1 MNKELKAKELEKT
14 AWELRLKAL
23 KMVYHAKSGHLGG
36 SFSAA
41 EILSVLYFHT
51 AKLDPENPDW
61 EHRDRIFISKGHCA
75 PIYYAALAK
84 RGYFPEEELFT
95 LRQLGSRLQ
104 GHPDRNKLPG
114 IEMSSGPLG
123 LGASTAV
130 GTALG
135 LRQKN
140 NNSRVYCLLGD
151 GEMQEGIVW
160 EAAMTAAKYKPGNL
174 VFILDYNHYQLSGSV
189 ASVQP
194 IEPVEAKWKSFGWN
208 AFSINGHRVNE
219 LLDAF
224 SIIRRNKTAVQQNK
238 AADKP
243 LIIIANTVKGKGVS
257 FMENTSKWHGRVPSD
272 SEMEAA
278 VQEISARLAGIKTET
293 NEENSKGII
302 HE

>member
-1 MNKELKAKELEKT
+1 
-14 AWELRLKAL
+14 
-23 KMVYHAKSGHLGG
+23 
-36 SFSAA
+36 
-41 EILSVLYFHT
+41 
-51 AKLDPENPDW
+51 
-61 EHRDRIFISKGHCA
+61 
-75 PIYYAALAK
+75 
-84 RGYFPEEELFT
+84 
-95 LRQLGSRLQ
+95 
-104 GHPDRNKLPG
+104 
-114 IEMSSGPLG
+114 
-123 LGASTAV
+123 
-130 GTALG
+130 
-135 LRQKN
+135 
-140 NNSRVYCLLGD
+140 
-151 GEMQEGIVW
+151 
-160 EAAMTAAKYKPGNL
+160 MTAAKYKPGNL

>member
-1 MNKELKAKELEKT
+1 MNKETKIDELKRT
-14 AWELRLKAL
+14 AWELRLQAL

-41 EILSVLYFHT
+41 EILTALYFS
-51 AKLDPENPDW
+51 AADLDPENPNW
-61 EHRDRIFISKGHCA
+61 EQRDRIFISKGHCA

-84 RGYFPEEELFT
+84 LGYFPEEELFT

-135 LRQKN
+135 LRQRKLR
-140 NNSRVYCLLGD
+140 SHVYCLIGD

-174 VFILDYNHYQLSGSV
+174 VFILDYNRYQLSGSV

-194 IEPVEAKWKSFGWN
+194 IEPVKDKWESFGWKAVSINGHSIVDLLN
-208 AFSINGHRVNE
+208 AFSIIKQDQPG
-219 LLDAF
+219 
-224 SIIRRNKTAVQQNK
+224 
-238 AADKP
+238 DKP

-257 FMENTSKWHGRVPSD
+257 FMENTSEWHGKVPSD

-278 VQEISARLAGIKTET
+278 VKEISAYI
-293 NEENSKGII
+293 S
-302 HE
+302 